1 MAYISR
7 PSLLW
12 DHALPGSNP
21 RNLIASE
28 SPKIT
33 GNPVDYEAGVRHADA
48 YFNLG
53 LQIRRP
59 QALEWYFLCCGSS
72 AAATRSRSRLARSRA
87 GC

>member
-7 PSLLW
+7 PRLLR

-21 RNLIASE
+21 RNPIASE

-33 GNPVDYEAGVRHADA
+33 LNPVEYEAGVNRHADA

-59 QALEWYFLCCGSS
+59 QALEWYFLCCG
-72 AAATRSRSRLARSRA
+72 
-87 GC
+87 